1 MPRGVHCTLVGALG
15 YTGVNPWYKNLL
27 KIQKHHTRP
36 FRRLEIEK
44 LVPMS
49 LDFDS
54 AQLPNPN
61 LTDLHHAWREQLRRF
76 IDVEIM
82 PYADDWDEAGE
93 IPIGLWPKAAEVGL
107 LGLSYPEAY
116 GGTPGDVWL
125 GQITAEE
132 LGRVGAGG
140 INASLMVHNIG
151 LPPIINWGS
160 QTMKDAIAPP
170 ILRGEAWISLGITE
184 PGGGSDVANLQT
196 TAVRDGDDYVVNG
209 SKTYITGGMRA
220 NWVSTAVRTGGEG
233 AGGVSMLL
241 IPTDAE
247 GFSRTALNRKQGWWA
262 SDTAT
267 LYFDNVRVP
276 ATQLIGEEN
285 QGFRVIMTN
294 FNSERMG
301 MAIHMEAAARVCM
314 EEAVSWA
321 RERKTFGKRLG
332 DHQVIRHKIAMMKQ
346 KINATQAY
354 IRVCNESIERGEPN
368 PADIALLKVQAS
380 EVMEFCAREAMQV
393 LGGLG
398 FMRGSRTE
406 RIYREVRVNAIGGG
420 SEEIMR
426 DLASRQYGL

>member
-1 MPRGVHCTLVGALG
+1 
-15 YTGVNPWYKNLL
+15 
-27 KIQKHHTRP
+27 
-36 FRRLEIEK
+36 
-44 LVPMS
+44 MS

-247 GFSRTALNRKQGWWA
+247 GFSRTPLNRKQGWWA

-321 RERKTFGKRLG
+321 RERKTFGNSIFDYQNTQYKLAECKATWMAARAMVDQLLAQLLEGRL
-332 DHQVIRHKIAMMKQ
+332 DANSAAAAKFW
-346 KINATQAY
+346 
-354 IRVCNESIERGEPN
+354 C
-368 PADIALLKVQAS
+368 
-380 EVMEFCAREAMQV
+380 
-393 LGGLG
+393 
-398 FMRGSRTE
+398 TE
-406 RIYREVRVNAIGGG
+406 RENEVIDDCLQFFGGYGYMDEYPISRMYTDARVQRIYGG
-420 SEEIMR
+420 SNEIMR
-426 DLASRQYGL
+426 MLVARAL